1 MKKLTRSQ
9 LSKSSTPRSC
19 KRSRASKGS
28 GTSSWPKRLQVE
40 TLGKSNQEMRE
51 KLADLEKRIDSQNQE
66 LAKLKL
72 QKKKIDEQSSEFK
85 KDLMAKTE
93 KLKHN

>member
-1 MKKLTRSQ
+1 M
-9 LSKSSTPRSC
+9 
-19 KRSRASKGS
+19 
-28 GTSSWPKRLQVE
+28 E

-72 QKKKIDEQSSEFK
+72 QKKKIDEQSSDFK

>member
-1 MKKLTRSQ
+1 
-9 LSKSSTPRSC
+9 
-19 KRSRASKGS
+19 
-28 GTSSWPKRLQVE
+28 
-40 TLGKSNQEMRE
+40 MRE

-72 QKKKIDEQSSEFK
+72 QKKKIDEQSSDFK